1 MIEPCQPNLARSAAS
16 RCRRQLSHAET
27 ITIDAAPEAV
37 YDLVSDVTRTGEWSP
52 ICRAAWWDDGD
63 GPRADAWFTGRN
75 QTGDTVWET
84 RSRVEI
90 ADRPREFA
98 WLVSDGFV
106 RWGYQLDA
114 GRRRHRTDRVVAAA
128 PPRVGRCSTTST
140 ATARTTASRCGRV
153 QALEGIPITLAAIKK
168 IAES

>member
-1 MIEPCQPNLARSAAS
+1 MMAACQPTRARSAAS
-16 RCRRQLSHAET
+16 RRQRSSATPKRSPWPSPRKQL
-27 ITIDAAPEAV
+27 

-52 ICRAAWWDDGD
+52 ICRAAWWDEGA

-84 RSRVEI
+84 RSLVET
-90 ADRPREFA
+90 AERPREFA
-98 WLVSDGFV
+98 WLVSGRFV

-114 GRRRHRTDRVVAAA
+114 VADGTALTESWQLRRAGLQMFHDKYGDGAHERIALR
-128 PPRVGRCSTTST
+128 SS
-140 ATARTTASRCGRV
+140 
-153 QALEGIPITLAAIKK
+153 QALDGIPRTLAAIKK

>member
-1 MIEPCQPNLARSAAS
+1 MPPGTCQICGEPTST
-16 RCRRQLSHAET
+16 QLSYSET
-27 ITIDAAPEAV
+27 LTVGAAPEAV

-52 ICRAAWWDDGD
+52 ICQAAWWDAGD

-84 RSRVEI
+84 RSRVEV

-106 RWGYQLDA
+106 RWGYRLDPVDGGTELTESWQLRRA
-114 GRRRHRTDRVVAAA
+114 GLQMFHDKYRDGAHDRIAL
-128 PPRVGRCSTTST
+128 RSS
-140 ATARTTASRCGRV
+140 
-153 QALEGIPITLAAIKK
+153 QALDGIPRTLAAIKK

>member
-1 MIEPCQPNLARSAAS
+1 MPAETCEICGAPTSTR
-16 RCRRQLSHAET
+16 LSHAET
-27 ITIDAAPEAV
+27 ITIDAPPEAV

-63 GPRADAWFTGRN
+63 GPREDAWFTGRN

-98 WLVSDGFV
+98 WLVSDGYV
-106 RWGYQLDA
+106 RWGYRLAPVDGGTELTESWHLRGA
-114 GRRRHRTDRVVAAA
+114 GLAMFHEKYGDGAHDRIAL
-128 PPRVGRCSTTST
+128 RSI
-140 ATARTTASRCGRV
+140 

-168 IAES
+168 LAET